1 MANILG
7 YAERGE
13 GGGAFDIGG
22 ALTGA
27 AQKIQQANIA
37 EDQRRQELT
46 DKYDAAKRKVES
58 YESGK
63 SKGFNNWMQEQITK
77 VKDQMYTDFQA
88 LKKSRGRNDSAYRR
102 KMSNIDSS
110 WSMLAKRAKDWNTH
124 YEKGLQQVSSGEG
137 SDYMAFLLGEDSKI
151 GDFGNLDMNID
162 EDGNMNLQ
170 GIDKDT
176 GAIFN
181 RSLTSIMAPENSFDE
196 SLNTSDALIEMTK
209 ALPKTK
215 LWDEKTKQYVEDKK
229 LSPAFNEQRLRN
241 VEANTSNPRAIA
253 KWYSGLYD
261 HQVSFVTSVD
271 QRIQKANDYLA
282 SDIGRMSVKQR
293 ADELHQAAKTAGKA
307 GYTMAQ
313 AQADAEMQILGEQQM
328 LMVSS
333 AEDKNNISNPQFQGH
348 SFTIPPAKKDA
359 QGNEIGGRPM
369 TITYNKINPDTG
381 NVEEV
386 TKTFQPGD
394 EVNIGDM
401 QHSRVRSG
409 IYEGQSTMSGRIESG
424 KKTKTPKAPKPPSE
438 DEKTKIEAN
447 KEFYTTVADAA
458 RGDVQGYILASNGR
472 IKSIQKD
479 HNGKEGEEYRE
490 ELVINT
496 KDGLKRITV
505 PVKVDPTTKKV
516 IMKDGEP
523 EINYD
528 ELEEELADILEGG
541 KAKAGTGRLKSG
553 KAAYGKY
560 EASEGETPKY
570 KRYGSVR
577 TSKTPI
583 HKPTMYTSAATAYKP
598 FQTEKPDKKGN
609 KVITSMN
616 SSEAM
621 DVLMGQNT
629 KTGSRGKDIEKDTEK
644 YFNGFGRIP
653 SEALEIKSD
662 IGRLYGSKD
671 TSMVTIKSPYTGAA
685 PLNIALIGH
694 TDDADIK
701 NENLELSELGFE
713 YYHTREKSRR
723 NQITKKVNDI
733 MPCREVNINGKTT
746 KVKANKVAGSFV
758 PCK

>member
-1 MANILG
+1 MANVLG
-7 YAERGE
+7 YAERGKGE
-13 GGGAFDIGG
+13 GAFDIGG

-27 AQKIQQANIA
+27 AQKIQLANIA
-37 EDQRRQELT
+37 EDKRRDALT
-46 DKYDAAKRKVES
+46 GEHEKGLSKLKE
-58 YESGK
+58 YEEGK
-63 SKGFNNWMQEQITK
+63 SKGFNDWMQSSISKIKEQK
-77 VKDQMYTDFQA
+77 MKDFEE
-88 LKKSRGRNDSAYRR
+88 LKRNKGRNENAYRR
-102 KMSNIDSS
+102 RNSNIDSS

-124 YEKGLQQVSSGEG
+124 YEKGLGQVSSGEG
-137 SDYMAFLLGEDSKI
+137 SDYMSFLLAEDSKI
-151 GDFGNLDMNID
+151 GDFATLEMNID
-162 EDGNMNLQ
+162 DDGNMNLQ
-170 GIDKDT
+170 GIDKNT
-176 GAIFN
+176 GATFN

-196 SLNTSDALIEMTK
+196 SLNTSDALISMTK
-209 ALPKTK
+209 DLPKTK
-215 LWDEKTKQYVEDKK
+215 LWDEKTKQYIEDKK

-261 HQVSFVTSVD
+261 HQVSFVTSVE
-271 QRIQKANDYLA
+271 QRTKKANDYLA

-293 ADELHQAAKTAGKA
+293 ADKLLAAAKTAGTQ
-307 GYTMAQ
+307 GYDMAK

-348 SFTIPPAKKDA
+348 SFTVPPANK
-359 QGNEIGGRPM
+359 GGRPM

-381 NVEEV
+381 DVEEV
-386 TKTFQPGD
+386 TETFQPGD

-424 KKTKTPKAPKPPSE
+424 KKTKTPRDPKPPSE
-438 DEKTKIEAN
+438 DEKTKIAAN

-553 KAAYGKY
+553 KSAFGSYGGKY
-560 EASEGETPKY
+560 NPSEGETPKY
-570 KRYGSVR
+570 KRYGSVK

-621 DVLMGQNT
+621 DVLMGQDT

-653 SEALEIKSD
+653 SESLEIKSD
-662 IGRLYGSKD
+662 VPFTGKD

-685 PLNIALIGH
+685 PLNIALIGN
-694 TDDADIK
+694 TNAADIK
-701 NENLELSELGFE
+701 NKNLELSELGFE
-713 YYHTREKSRR
+713 YYHTRDKSRR

-733 MPCREVNINGKTT
+733 MPCKEVNINGKTT

-758 PCK
+758 LC